1 MPMTNYLRDALL
13 DASLKNTTYTS
24 PANVYVALY
33 STVSNVTT
41 SGTELTGN
49 GYSRQIVTFNAAV
62 DGNIDSN
69 AAVTFT
75 SSGNAWLPAVSVG
88 ITDASTAGNV
98 LFFQN
103 GVPRTVPAGETLT
116 YATGDITISI
126 S

>member
-13 DASLKNTTYTS
+13 DASLKNTSYTS

-33 STVSNVTT
+33 STVSTVST

-49 GYSRQIVTFNAAV
+49 GYSRQLVTFGAAV
-62 DGNIDSN
+62 DGNIASN
-69 AAVTFT
+69 AAVTFSAT
-75 SSGNAWLPAVSVG
+75 GNAWLPAVSVG
-88 ITDASTAGNV
+88 IMDASTAGNV
-98 LFFQN
+98 LYFQN
-103 GVPRTVPAGETLT
+103 GVPRTVPVDETLT